1 MKMTTITSKM
11 AVMIARMAKDDEG
24 RFFAFAII
32 STIPGIDDLY
42 AFAIIFRI
50 PGIDDFY
57 GFAIIYRI
65 SMVDY

>member
-1 MKMTTITSKM
+1 MLKTMKMKMTTITSKM

-32 STIPGIDDLY
+32 FT
-42 AFAIIFRI
+42 I

-65 SMVDY
+65 SMVDYYLRQELL